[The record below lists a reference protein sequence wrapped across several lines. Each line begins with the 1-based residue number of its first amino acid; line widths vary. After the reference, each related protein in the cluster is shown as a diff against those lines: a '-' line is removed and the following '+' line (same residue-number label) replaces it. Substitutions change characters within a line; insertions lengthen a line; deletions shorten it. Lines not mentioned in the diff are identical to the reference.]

1 MLELGLG
8 LVSSEVLDLKGAL
21 NKSINDYLSKNK
33 KDSIFLDDDIEDI
46 QQFIRTHYISDRV
59 QNGDTDNGQSFIM
72 NIYFKQFNNTGAYWI
87 APASVVVQ
95 GQVFTGTFHLSD
107 LDMSVL
113 GSSIIPENMSEYA
126 SAYSSS
132 LHWLAFYCVFIK

>member
-1 MLELGLG
+1 VLELGLG

-33 KDSIFLDDDIEDI
+33 KNSIFLDDDIEDI

-72 NIYFKQFNNTGAYWI
+72 NIILNNLIILELIGL
-87 APASVVVQ
+87 PQ
-95 GQVFTGTFHLSD
+95 HL
-107 LDMSVL
+107 L
-113 GSSIIPENMSEYA
+113 
-126 SAYSSS
+126 
-132 LHWLAFYCVFIK
+132 

>member
-1 MLELGLG
+1 MLELGLGLVSSEVLELGLG

-33 KDSIFLDDDIEDI
+33 KNSIFLDDDIEDI

-113 GSSIIPENMSEYA
+113 DLP
-126 SAYSSS
+126 
-132 LHWLAFYCVFIK
+132 